1 MPNLTLPVVLLI
13 GTLLVI
19 GIPDTVAAD
28 RVSAD
33 HGVAAGGDI
42 FAIAPSPSAQPRN
55 KWQH

>member
-1 MPNLTLPVVLLI
+1 MLNLTLPVVLLI

-28 RVSAD
+28 CVSAD
-33 HGVAAGGDI
+33 HGVAVT
-42 FAIAPSPSAQPRN
+42 FAIAPSPSATPN